1 MVWDAVEV
9 VEFTRKH
16 TSKVHESLGEIRHI
30 IEALVARRD
39 ERRDGFVKAVRR
51 AMETRL
57 GDDAEEVRKILA
69 QQGIAR
75 TLGKMAVELA
85 EQHGALTI
93 FAIVDALT
101 RIGGTLKYAADRT
114 AVDQKA
120 AQLLALAV

>member
-1 MVWDAVEV
+1 MGLS
-9 VEFTRKH
+9 TRKH
-16 TSKVHESLGEIRHI
+16 PAKVLEALDDFRLIIVSLG
-30 IEALVARRD
+30 ARRD

-69 QQGIAR
+69 QRGIGR
-75 TLGKMAVELA
+75 TLGKLAVELA
-85 EQHGALTI
+85 EQHGALAI
-93 FAIVDALT
+93 FSLVDALT